1 MISRALDRLEEI
13 LLVVLLSA
21 MVLLTFGQ
29 VVLRYV
35 FNSGLIWSLEATT
48 YLFGWL
54 VLIGISY
61 GLRTDSHI
69 AVELVTER
77 LSPAVQKAVAVIAVL
92 LCLLYAVLMFFGSW
106 TLIERL
112 YVFGNLA
119 HDIPLPR
126 WLLLSSLPVGFGLLG
141 LRIVQAAI
149 GIVKGTRQALGHQ
162 SDAAPIE
169 LDDEF
174 NDAEREQ

>member
-1 MISRALDRLEEI
+1 MILRALDRLEEF
-13 LLVVLLSA
+13 LLVALLSA
-21 MVLLTFGQ
+21 IVMLTFSQ

-35 FNSGLIWSLEATT
+35 FNTGLIWSLEATT

-54 VLIGISY
+54 VLIGISS

-69 AVELVTER
+69 AVELVTEW
-77 LSPAVQKAVAVIAVL
+77 LSPTAQKVVALIAVL
-92 LCLLYAVLMFFGSW
+92 LCLLYAVLMFLGSW

-126 WLLLSSLPVGFGLLG
+126 WILLSSLPVGFGLLG

-149 GIVKGTRQALGHQ
+149 GIVRGTRQALGHQ
-162 SDAAPIE
+162 SEAASID
-169 LDDEF
+169 LDDGKHG
-174 NDAEREQ
+174 Q